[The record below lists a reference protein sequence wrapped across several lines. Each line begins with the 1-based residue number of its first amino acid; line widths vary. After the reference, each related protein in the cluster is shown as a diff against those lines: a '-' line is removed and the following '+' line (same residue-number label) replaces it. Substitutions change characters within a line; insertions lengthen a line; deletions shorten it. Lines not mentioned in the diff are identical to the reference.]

1 MRELS
6 YYLNLSCIY
15 DIYNRLMKLP
25 SICYIR
31 AGEQISED
39 CKQSEGEKEM
49 AESKTLDH
57 TFCCWDNFNTS
68 YSFSRFR
75 I

>member
-1 MRELS
+1 
-6 YYLNLSCIY
+6 
-15 DIYNRLMKLP
+15 MKLP